1 MAVPA
6 GRQVQDNEVEGPV
19 DGIEIA
25 LAVIIGITLAA
36 TPLVAIALVS
46 LASVREDA
54 AHSLFGRC
62 PGRLQH
68 LARRLLGF
76 RAAAGASAA
85 GASAAGASAAG
96 ASAAGGP
103 GPRRVVIPPQTRS
116 APAGQGEVRFAH
128 ARRSVP
134 DSGKLP
140 ASR

>member
-85 GASAAGASAAG
+85 GASAAGANP
-96 ASAAGGP
+96 AGGP

>member
-62 PGRLQH
+62 PGRIQH

-85 GASAAGASAAG
+85 GTSY
-96 ASAAGGP
+96 AGGP
-103 GPRRVVIPPQTRS
+103 GPRRIVLPPRTRS
-116 APAGQGEVRFAH
+116 APAGQSEVRFAH

>member
-6 GRQVQDNEVEGPV
+6 GRQVQDNEVEDPV

-25 LAVIIGITLAA
+25 FAVIVGIALAA
-36 TPLVAIALVS
+36 TPFIAIALVS
-46 LASVREDA
+46 LASVREDS

-62 PGRLQH
+62 PGRLPH

-76 RAAAGASAA
+76 RAAAGAS
-85 GASAAGASAAG
+85 S
-96 ASAAGGP
+96 AGGP
-103 GPRRVVIPPQTRS
+103 GLPRDLIPPQARS
-116 APAGQGEVRFAH
+116 APARQSEVRFAH

>member
-6 GRQVQDNEVEGPV
+6 ERQVQDNEVEDPV

-25 LAVIIGITLAA
+25 FAVIVGITLAA

-76 RAAAGASAA
+76 RAEARAGSGAGAGA
-85 GASAAGASAAG
+85 GAGAEAGTG
-96 ASAAGGP
+96 LGD
-103 GPRRVVIPPQTRS
+103 RIPPQTRS
-116 APAGQGEVRFAH
+116 APAGRSEVRFAH
-128 ARRSVP
+128 ARRPLP

>member
-6 GRQVQDNEVEGPV
+6 GRQVQDNEVEDPV
-19 DGIEIA
+19 DGIEITF
-25 LAVIIGITLAA
+25 AVIVGITLAA
-36 TPLVAIALVS
+36 TPLLAIALVS

-54 AHSLFGRC
+54 AHSLFGRS
-62 PGRLQH
+62 PGRLQR

-76 RAAAGASAA
+76 RAATGASS
-85 GASAAGASAAG
+85 GD
-96 ASAAGGP
+96 GP
-103 GPRRVVIPPQTRS
+103 VRQGLIPPQTRS
-116 APAGQGEVRFAH
+116 APAGQSEVRFAH

>member
-62 PGRLQH
+62 PGRIQH

-85 GASAAGASAAG
+85 GANP
-96 ASAAGGP
+96 AGGP